1 MSERSEFDER
11 TDKVLR
17 NDIILDQAMLDLR
30 GMFATLDN
38 TDFGIS
44 THEVEHAV
52 SVIQNMKNRTGALLA
67 EMHPAPKEEN
77 HA

>member
-17 NDIILDQAMLDLR
+17 NDIVLARAIRDLR
-30 GMFATLDN
+30 SMYATLDN

-67 EMHPAPKEEN
+67 EMHPALKEEN

>member
-17 NDIILDQAMLDLR
+17 NDIVLARAIRDLR
-30 GMFATLDN
+30 GMYATLDN
-38 TDFGIS
+38 IDFGIS

-52 SVIQNMKNRTGALLA
+52 SVIQHMKNSTCALLA
-67 EMHPAPKEEN
+67 QMHPKEKAN
-77 HA
+77 V

>member
-1 MSERSEFDER
+1 MSERSDFDDR

-17 NDIILDQAMLDLR
+17 NDIVLARHIRELR

-38 TDFGIS
+38 TDFGVS

-67 EMHPAPKEEN
+67 QMHPKEEAN
-77 HA
+77 V